1 MRTWILGIP
10 ALILST
16 GVGFLGS
23 FALTGF
29 IMAAMNP
36 VGLNLVKTD
45 DSFRRVY
52 VEMAR
57 LREAEMGLSLCAK
70 DQANSTRQPL
80 LRAEAELIE
89 SLRTDAK
96 SSNLAPPL
104 DVAQAILS
112 VRSNTPTPQ
121 SQSRTDA
128 GEDPRVAELLVRS
141 GWTRGTT
148 GLLRDALV
156 KIDGNCK

>member
-1 MRTWILGIP
+1 MRTWILGIL

-23 FALTGF
+23 YALTGF

-36 VGLNLVKTD
+36 VGLNLARTD
-45 DSFRRVY
+45 DSFTRVY

-70 DQANSTRQPL
+70 DQTYSTRQPL
-80 LRAEAELIE
+80 LRAESELIE
-89 SLRTDAK
+89 DLRTDAK
-96 SSNLAPPL
+96 SSNLAPPMDL
-104 DVAQAILS
+104 AQAILT
-112 VRSNTPTPQ
+112 VRNNTPSLQ
-121 SQSRTDA
+121 SQSRMDA
-128 GEDPRVAELLVRS
+128 GEDARVAELLVRS
-141 GWTRGTT
+141 GWPRGTK
-148 GLLRDALV
+148 GELRDALV